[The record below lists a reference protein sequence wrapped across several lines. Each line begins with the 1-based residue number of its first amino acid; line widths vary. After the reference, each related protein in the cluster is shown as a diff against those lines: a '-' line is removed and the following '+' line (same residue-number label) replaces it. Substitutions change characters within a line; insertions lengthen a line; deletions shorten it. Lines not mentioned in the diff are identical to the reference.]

1 MVVSVDKSVHG
12 MPISSSYQ
20 FDSLLYVT
28 PRLRGDPQLKKEMAE
43 TILTLLPKIPGNV
56 IIFFPS
62 YGYMLECSREW
73 SHDGTMDRIMAVKDV
88 YQEEVGMSTKDFNSI
103 VHQLEQ
109 AVFRKGAIL
118 MAVCRGKA
126 SEGID
131 FSDAMCRAVIIIG
144 IPFAPY
150 TDLKVKLRRDYLDE
164 RLKQQEKLNKRLI
177 KASSRG
183 QDLRSVRM
191 DDLPLA
197 SIMNFSSQP
206 YSGSEWYRINAH
218 RAVNQSIGRAIRH
231 NKDYGAILLMDD
243 RYTSNSSIQQL
254 SKWMQP
260 FYRPMQSVSRYRNGS
275 ERKMTCRDS

>member
-1 MVVSVDKSVHG
+1 
-12 MPISSSYQ
+12 
-20 FDSLLYVT
+20 
-28 PRLRGDPQLKKEMAE
+28 MAE
-43 TILTLLPKIPGNV
+43 TILTFLPKIPGNV

-62 YGYMLECSREW
+62 YGYMLDCTREW
-73 SHDGTMDRIMAVKDV
+73 GQDGTMERIVAIKEV
-88 YQEEVGMSTKDFNSI
+88 YQEEVGMSTKDFNAV

-109 AVFRKGAIL
+109 AVFRNGAIL

-144 IPFAPY
+144 IPYAPY

-164 RLKQQEKLNKRLI
+164 RLKQQEALNERLVT
-177 KASSRG
+177 ASSRG
-183 QDLRSVRM
+183 QDLQSVRM

-197 SIMNFSSQP
+197 SIANFSSQP

-231 NKDYGAILLMDD
+231 RKDFGAILLMDD
-243 RYTSNSSIQQL
+243 RYTADSSISQL

-260 FYRPMQSVSRYRNGS
+260 FYRPMTSISR
-275 ERKMTCRDS
+275 

>member
-1 MVVSVDKSVHG
+1 
-12 MPISSSYQ
+12 
-20 FDSLLYVT
+20 
-28 PRLRGDPQLKKEMAE
+28 
-43 TILTLLPKIPGNV
+43 
-56 IIFFPS
+56 
-62 YGYMLECSREW
+62 
-73 SHDGTMDRIMAVKDV
+73 
-88 YQEEVGMSTKDFNSI
+88 
-103 VHQLEQ
+103 
-109 AVFRKGAIL
+109 
-118 MAVCRGKA
+118 
-126 SEGID
+126 
-131 FSDAMCRAVIIIG
+131 MCRAVIIIG

-260 FYRPMQSVSRYRNGS
+260 FYRPMQSVSRYRNGI